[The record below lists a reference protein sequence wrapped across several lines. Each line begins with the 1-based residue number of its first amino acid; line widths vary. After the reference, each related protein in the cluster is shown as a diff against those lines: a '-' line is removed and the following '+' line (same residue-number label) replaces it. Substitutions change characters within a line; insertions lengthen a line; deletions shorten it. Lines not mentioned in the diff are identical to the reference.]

1 MPQTTTTSA
10 VFSNRRAA
18 QRAAQRLVEG
28 GFARASIDM
37 RRLHS
42 DDDSY
47 EVLVRVREGNA
58 KRAEDLLHAR
68 ASVRDFAG
76 NQVDVRPL
84 LLFAGAVAAAAAGY
98 TYYALRPQ
106 RRGEQA
112 RLHLPSV
119 W

>member
-10 VFSNRRAA
+10 VFSNHRAA

-37 RRLHS
+37 HRLHS

-47 EVLVRVREGNA
+47 EVSVRTREGNVR
-58 KRAEDLLHAR
+58 RAEDLLQAR
-68 ASVRDFAG
+68 AKVREFAG
-76 NQVDVRPL
+76 DGINVRPL
-84 LLFAGAVAAAAAGY
+84 MLLAGTVAVAAAGY
-98 TYYALRPQ
+98 TYFALRP
-106 RRGEQA
+106 RARGEQS